1 MLNYIYEEDLK
12 DYENALKSYRLYIA
26 ARDTI
31 INEKAKIELLEKHFE
46 YEYETKKALIQKQT
60 EADKAKQKL
69 IFIVIVSILIL
80 LLLLVLA
87 WFYFYKKKKGLEKE
101 IEKKA
106 IALEVAEAERRRI
119 SADLHDD
126 LGVGISTINLLGNRI
141 KMQDDL
147 AIIKADAQNIIENTK
162 KVNEKLT
169 EVIWEL
175 NAEHNNL
182 EHLLL
187 FIQKQGQQVFKE
199 TAIDFSM
206 LIPLDLPNIFLS
218 SYERKQ
224 LYFVVK
230 EAFHNILKHAH
241 ATQVS
246 GKVKINGTIKIEIAD
261 NGQGFDV
268 NEKLNQTTGEG
279 LTNMK
284 NRLADLNGKLD
295 LVSNSNGTRITIEIP
310 LP

>member
-1 MLNYIYEEDLK
+1 
-12 DYENALKSYRLYIA
+12 
-26 ARDTI
+26 
-31 INEKAKIELLEKHFE
+31 
-46 YEYETKKALIQKQT
+46 
-60 EADKAKQKL
+60 
-69 IFIVIVSILIL
+69 
-80 LLLLVLA
+80 
-87 WFYFYKKKKGLEKE
+87 
-101 IEKKA
+101 
-106 IALEVAEAERRRI
+106 
-119 SADLHDD
+119 
-126 LGVGISTINLLGNRI
+126 
-141 KMQDDL
+141 MQDDL

-218 SYERKQ
+218 SYQRKQ